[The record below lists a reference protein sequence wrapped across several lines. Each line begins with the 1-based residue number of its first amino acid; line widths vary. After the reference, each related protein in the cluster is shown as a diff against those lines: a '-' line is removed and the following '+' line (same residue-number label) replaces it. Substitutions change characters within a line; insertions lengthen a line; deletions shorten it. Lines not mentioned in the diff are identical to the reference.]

1 MSDGSR
7 IWNRAWYGPVSSARY
22 WLITRAVLA
31 LAAIDTWLLMIPRGG
46 RYGAG
51 GFNVAHFAWIDSLFP
66 VPTPRAYVGTILLSG
81 FLAAL
86 GATGVLRRPGL
97 LLLTAVYSASWM
109 MSQLDSYQ
117 HHYFLTWVFL
127 CIALGPHLAARDAFA
142 PTPAEPRTIQAW
154 SFKLFAAIGAV
165 LYAYTAVS
173 KTEPEWRS
181 GEVLIRINDSE
192 GKLEPFRHFANNLG
206 IDDGSFWTLMG
217 HSVVLVQIVIALA
230 YLSYVLYGERAS
242 SPVRAMRYIG
252 LFAALSFH
260 AGAEYFGLRIGW
272 FSYYMFV
279 MTLGFFLPDVAVR
292 GVGWALTWPWR
303 ALMGRVLPEGLDDG
317 PPRAPASVAVAV
329 ATLALVCGVIVV
341 LLAPAL
347 DLPGADWAPAAAAL
361 IVAGVGA
368 VRLVRRGARATTAAA
383 LGAAIAAAALFV
395 AVEASDARYDYY
407 RFIGGDSSRRGE
419 LRAAQEAY
427 GYANTYAPE
436 DASRFKKVLD
446 IRRRMAREHRAGLPP
461 R

>member
-1 MSDGSR
+1 MSDSSR

-31 LAAIDTWLLMIPRGG
+31 LAAVDTWLLMIPRGG

-51 GFNVAHFAWIDSLFP
+51 GFNVAHFAWIDNLFP

-127 CIALGPHLAARDAFA
+127 CVALGPHLAARDAFA
-142 PTPAEPRTIQAW
+142 PHPSEPRTLQAY
-154 SFKLFAAIGAV
+154 SFKLLAAIGAV

-192 GKLEPFRHFANNLG
+192 HKLDPFRHFAANLG
-206 IDDGSFWTLMG
+206 IDAASFWTLMG
-217 HSVVLVQIVIALA
+217 HSVVLVQVVIALA
-230 YLSYVLYGERAS
+230 YVSYVLYGERAS
-242 SPVRAMRYIG
+242 GPVRAMRYSG

-279 MTLGFFLPDVAVR
+279 LTLGFFMPDIAVR

-303 ALMGRVLPEGLDDG
+303 ALMARV
-317 PPRAPASVAVAV
+317 APAGLEDSTARDPVSITMALL
-329 ATLALVCGVIVV
+329 TLGLVCLVLVG

-347 DLPGADWAPAAAAL
+347 DLPGADWAPAVAAV
-361 IVAGVGA
+361 IVLGVGGL
-368 VRLVRRGARATTAAA
+368 RLARRGARAATAAA
-383 LGAAIAAAALFV
+383 LGAAIATAGLFLT
-395 AVEASDARYDYY
+395 VETSDARYDYY
-407 RFIGGDSSRRGE
+407 RFIGGDAVRRGE
-419 LRAAQEAY
+419 LQSAQDAY
-427 GYANTYAPE
+427 GFANTYAPE
-436 DASRFKKVLD
+436 GESRFKKVID
-446 IRRRMAREHRAGLPP
+446 IRRRMAREHKAGVQA